1 MLRSVVGWK
10 KRLMSKDLMAQFVL
24 GSGGSLFIRVISSGI
39 ALASTVI
46 LTRLLGLKEYG
57 TYAYTI
63 SWLTALVLLGRLG
76 FNQAATRYIASYAS
90 LEQWGKLQGFVT
102 YCVRTVYKYAIGV
115 ALISL
120 AILFISGGA
129 IKSYFQDDGIYN
141 TFLIAMFIL
150 PLVAHL
156 ELNEGILD
164 GFKRVVQS
172 QLPMRVM
179 RPALIALGL
188 LTFFYLTAIGQQEYE
203 VDGVLV
209 RALTAETAMAI
220 NLCATILALIFSTRL
235 RQNALPQEVKSA
247 KAEYHKSEWF
257 STSRDMMLATAFYL
271 ILVQADVM
279 MLGILVGEEAA
290 GLYTVASRI
299 ATLLVLA
306 LTSVNAIL
314 QPIASALYSNKKFD
328 ELQRIVSLGATA
340 VFIISL
346 LGCFIL
352 YFGADYMHL
361 IFGDEFSETDN
372 LLRILIIGQLVNAFA
387 GPAVLLLNMTKHQR
401 DAARI
406 MAVGAVL
413 NLALNLVLISWL
425 GTPGAAIATATTTV
439 LWNIAAAYV
448 AWARLKIVSI
458 AFWKLSFKPKQ

>member
-1 MLRSVVGWK
+1 MLRSVAGWK
-10 KRLMSKDLMAQFVL
+10 KRLMRKDLMAQFVL
-24 GSGGSLFIRVISSGI
+24 GSGGSLFIRVVSSGI
-39 ALASTVI
+39 ALVSTII
-46 LTRLLGLKEYG
+46 LTRLLGLQEYG

-90 LEQWGKLQGFVT
+90 LEEWGKLRGFIQ
-102 YCVRTVYKYAIGV
+102 YCVRMVYKSAIGV
-115 ALISL
+115 AVICAVLL
-120 AILFISGGA
+120 LISGGA
-129 IKSYFQDDGIYN
+129 IKGYFEDDGIFN
-141 TFLIAMFIL
+141 TFLIAMAIL
-150 PLVAHL
+150 PFVAHL

-172 QLPMRVM
+172 QLPMRVL
-179 RPALIALGL
+179 RPALIATGL
-188 LTFFYLTAIGQQEYE
+188 LVLFYLTAIGQRTYE
-203 VDGVLV
+203 VDGVTM
-209 RALTAETAMAI
+209 RALTAETAMII
-220 NLCATILALIFSTRL
+220 NLCATVCALLLSVRL
-235 RQNALPQEVKSA
+235 RQKAVPTQVKQA
-247 KAEYHKSEWF
+247 TAEYNKSEWF
-257 STSRDMMLATAFYL
+257 STSRDMMLSTAFYL

-314 QPIASALYSNKKFD
+314 QPIASALYSKKKFD
-328 ELQRIVSLGATA
+328 ELQRMVSLGATS
-340 VFIISL
+340 VFAISV
-346 LGCFIL
+346 LGCFVL

-361 IFGDEFSETDN
+361 IFGDEFRETDD

-406 MAVGAVL
+406 MAAGAI
-413 NLALNLVLISWL
+413 LNLVLNAIFISWL
-425 GTPGAAIATATTTV
+425 STPGAAIATATTTV

-448 AWARLKIVSI
+448 VWVRLKIVSI
-458 AFWKLSFKPKQ
+458 AFWKLRFKAAE

>member
-10 KRLMSKDLMAQFVL
+10 NRLKRKDLTAQFVL
-24 GSGGSLFIRVISSGI
+24 GSGGSLFIRVVSSGI
-39 ALASTVI
+39 ALVSTII
-46 LTRLLGLKEYG
+46 LTRLLGLQEYG

-90 LEQWGKLQGFVT
+90 LKEWGKLRGFVH
-102 YCVRTVYKYAIGV
+102 YCVTTVYKFSIGV
-115 ALISL
+115 ALICL
-120 AILFISGGA
+120 AILFLSGGA
-129 IKSYFQDDGIYN
+129 IQSYFEDDGIYN
-141 TFLIAMFIL
+141 TFLIAMAIL

-172 QLPMRVM
+172 QLPMRVI

-188 LTFFYLTAIGQQEYE
+188 LGLFYLTSIGKEGD
-203 VDGVLV
+203 VI
-209 RALTAETAMAI
+209 TAETAMTI
-220 NLCATILALIFSTRL
+220 NLCSTFIALIFSVRL
-235 RQNALPQEVKSA
+235 RQSAIPSEVKGA
-247 KAEYHKSEWF
+247 AAEYHKTEWF

-279 MLGILVGEEAA
+279 MLGILVNEEAA

-306 LTSVNAIL
+306 LASVNAIL
-314 QPIASALYSNKKFD
+314 QPIAAGLYSNQKFD

-340 VFIISL
+340 VFAISL
-346 LGCFIL
+346 IGCFVL

-361 IFGDEFSETDN
+361 IFGDEFRETDD

-413 NLALNLVLISWL
+413 NLILNFVFIKWL
-425 GTPGAAIATATTTV
+425 GTAGAAVATSTTTI

-458 AFWKLSFKPKQ
+458 AFWKLSFKPKE

>member
-1 MLRSVVGWK
+1 MR
-10 KRLMSKDLMAQFVL
+10 KDLMSQFVL
-24 GSGGSLFIRVISSGI
+24 GSGGSLFIRVVSSGM
-39 ALASTVI
+39 ALVSTII
-46 LTRLLGLKEYG
+46 LTRLLGLQEYG

-90 LEQWGKLQGFVT
+90 LEEWGKLGGFVK
-102 YCVRTVYKYAIGV
+102 YCIKTVYKFAIGV
-115 ALISL
+115 ALLSL
-120 AILFISGGA
+120 AILFLSGGA
-129 IKSYFQDDGIYN
+129 IKTYFQDDGIYN

-172 QLPMRVM
+172 QLPMRLM

-188 LTFFYLTAIGQQEYE
+188 LGLFYLTSLGRDQYGE
-203 VDGVLV
+203 VI
-209 RALTAETAMAI
+209 TAETAMTI
-220 NLCATILALIFSTRL
+220 NLCATFIALIFSTRL
-235 RQNALPQEVKSA
+235 RQNAVPAQVKSA
-247 KAEYHKSEWF
+247 TPEYHKSEWF

-279 MLGILVGEEAA
+279 MLGILVDEKAA

-306 LTSVNAIL
+306 LASVNAIL
-314 QPIASALYSNKKFD
+314 QPIASALYSNQKFE

-340 VFIISL
+340 VFVISL
-346 LGCFIL
+346 LGCFVL

-361 IFGDEFSETDN
+361 IFGDEFRETDD

-413 NLALNLVLISWL
+413 NLVLNVMFITWM
-425 GTPGAAIATATTTV
+425 GTPGAAVATATTTV
-439 LWNIAAAYV
+439 LWNVAAAYV

-458 AFWKLSFKPKQ
+458 AFWKLSFKPKE